1 MSQTRPTIQNPP
13 GFLFLLQL
21 IFNVI
26 DRFVFCAAGI
36 LLLLT
41 FSLCVR
47 QPLSVHAAASSQRC
61 LTVRYLDVE
70 QGDSALITCDGES
83 MLVDGGTSAQSSK
96 IYTVLKNQSITKL
109 KYIVATHPEADHVG
123 GLPGALSYASCGAVL
138 SPVTTSD
145 NNAFQKLAKKC
156 AEKNVPIQVPAPGDT
171 YSLGGATIKILGPT
185 DEIPNDANNNS
196 IFFRLDYG
204 TTSFLFTG
212 DAEQMEQQ
220 LIMWNEYDDLQADVL
235 KMPHHGS
242 RGGASYAFLDAVNP
256 TYAVISCKAGNSYGH
271 PHQETMDLLQQ
282 HGTTV
287 YRTDLQGDIVCT
299 SDGTSITFSVSTK
312 ATGDL
317 YAPGSK
323 QSAGKSSGGTT
334 SAKTTGSTSSSF
346 GKIASGSTG
355 AAAVQSSSVQTAG
368 TASQSSSAAETH
380 DYIAN
385 KNTGK
390 FHYPSCS
397 SVTKMKESNK
407 LSITAARDQMIAN
420 GYSPCGNCHP

>member
-1 MSQTRPTIQNPP
+1 MSKIRPTNQNPL
-13 GFLFLLQL
+13 GFSFLPRLLFAITLL
-21 IFNVI
+21 VMT
-26 DRFVFCAAGI
+26 FC
-36 LLLLT
+36 LHE
-41 FSLCVR
+41 
-47 QPLSVHAAASSQRC
+47 PLSVRAAGTSAPAG
-61 LTVRYLDVE
+61 LTIWYLDVG

-83 MLVDGGTSAQSSK
+83 MLVDGGTSSQSSK
-96 IYTVLKNQSITKL
+96 IYTVLKNQGITRL

-123 GLPGALSYASCGAVL
+123 GLPGALSYAACDVVL
-138 SPVTTSD
+138 SPVTASD
-145 NNAFQKLAKKC
+145 NNSFQKLSRKC
-156 AEKNVPIQVPAPGDT
+156 AEKAVPIQVPAQGAT
-171 YSLGGATIKILGPT
+171 YSLGGAVITILGPT

-220 LIMWNEYDDLQADVL
+220 LIMWNEYDELHADVL

-242 RGGASYAFLDAVNP
+242 SNGASTAFLNAVNP

-271 PHQETMDLLQQ
+271 PHQETMNLLQQ

-287 YRTDLQGDIVCT
+287 YRTDLQGDIVCV
-299 SDGTSITFSVSTK
+299 SDGTTIAF
-312 ATGDL
+312 ATGKITTADL

-323 QSAGKSSGGTT
+323 STGSSTGKSSRSAVTT
-334 SAKTTGSTSSSF
+334 TATQGSSTVTSS
-346 GKIASGSTG
+346 GN
-355 AAAVQSSSVQTAG
+355 SVT
-368 TASQSSSAAETH
+368 SQSSATAH

-407 LSITAARDQMIAN
+407 LAITATRDQMLAN